1 MFAVC
6 PQCKAKVSVVFV
18 LANVVALREIAAG
31 NRVQVIHVSSTGD
44 HVWLVSKDDL
54 MEK

>member
-18 LANVVALREIAAG
+18 LANVVALRELDSG
-31 NRVQVIHVSSTGD
+31 NRVQVIHLSSTGQ
-44 HVWLVSKDDL
+44 HVWLVGKDDL